1 MLTLYMVQRMDAKAT
16 DPAACASP
24 EAATPPS
31 LAAPAVAGAQTAR
44 PVVAVAHGPGSTW
57 PEMVTVTIAGVAH
70 VVDVSGDRDDWQLP
84 EVDDAIAHRVLWA
97 IEDAIEVWLRATE
110 PVVSRR
116 ERTWARRVA

>member
-24 EAATPPS
+24 EAAPPPS

-57 PEMVTVTIAGVAH
+57 PETVTVTIAGVSH
-70 VVDVSGDRDDWQLP
+70 VVDVTPGRDDWSLP
-84 EVDDAIAHRVLWA
+84 EVDDADAVRILWA
-97 IEDAIEVWLRATE
+97 IDDAIEAWHRDTDVESTRTERVWAGRA
-110 PVVSRR
+110 
-116 ERTWARRVA
+116 A